1 MVRGC
6 SFRWHVGDN
15 MVILVSKMWLRW
27 LNNKNIG
34 KVMAGFSALGLLVV
48 PATVSAQAV
57 TQAYGVTGSV
67 QKGMIVMLD
76 PKNSSN
82 VEPLTNKKDNAMQ
95 GVVVSASDSAVSLSG
110 DGSTDQ
116 VYVATSGKY
125 DVLVS
130 TQNGPIKSGD
140 IISISALD
148 GIGMKADTHQSVILG
163 KALESFNGTNNVSG
177 TTRLA
182 TSTGTRNVSLGLVQV
197 DVGISH
203 NPLAQSGNDTAVPG
217 FLRHIAESIAGKPVS
232 ASRIYIGLAVFLIT
246 VFIAAS
252 LLYGGVRSSLTAIGR
267 NPLAKGSVLG
277 GMFQVLSVG
286 LIIFVVGLVA
296 IYLILK
302 L

>member
-1 MVRGC
+1 MPVY
-6 SFRWHVGDN
+6 FRWRIGGN
-15 MVILVSKMWLRW
+15 MVILVFKMWLRW
-27 LNNKNIG
+27 LNTKNIR
-34 KVMAGFSALGLLVV
+34 KIMAGTGALGLLVAPV
-48 PATVSAQAV
+48 VASAQAV
-57 TQAYGVTGSV
+57 TQAYGVTGSI

-76 PKNSSN
+76 PKNSNN

-95 GVVVSASDSAVSLSG
+95 GVIVSASESAVSLSG

-116 VYVATSGKY
+116 VYVANGGKY

-130 TQNGPIKSGD
+130 TQNGPIKAGD
-140 IISISALD
+140 ILSISALD
-148 GIGMKADTHQSVILG
+148 GIGMKADSHESLILG
-163 KALESFNGTNNVSG
+163 KALQSFDGTNNVSG

-182 TSTGTRNVSLGLVQV
+182 TSTGTKNVSIGLVQA
-197 DVGISH
+197 DISISH
-203 NPLAQSGNDTAVPG
+203 NPLSQAGGDTAVPG
-217 FLRHIAESIAGKPVS
+217 FLRHIASSIAGHPVT

-246 VFIAAS
+246 VFVAAS

-267 NPLAKGSVLG
+267 NPLAKGSVLR